1 MNVKKKF
8 LCLLALSVCTMPTL
22 WAKAKDSS
30 TSINAAVQQE
40 KKGTVTGKVVDKSG
54 ESLIGVTV
62 KVKGTSVGTITDVNG
77 GFLLNNV
84 SSSDILVFSYIGMS
98 NTEIKVENRSS
109 LNVQL
114 LDNSVNMSEVV
125 VVGFG
130 TQKKV
135 NLTGAV
141 GIATAKDLEARP
153 VVNVTQALQGL
164 VPGLFITT
172 NTGEMDK
179 SMSINIRGKG
189 TIGDGSSGSPLILID
204 GMEGDINTVNPQDI
218 ENVSVLK
225 DAAASSIYGSRAP
238 FGVILITTKK
248 GTAGKV
254 SVNYNNSFRISS
266 PINMPK
272 QMDSYT
278 FANYIN
284 AGYANAGWGTFFKK
298 DIMQKMLD
306 FQAAGGTNTGGLLTD
321 GNLWGKPAGDPFSTG
336 YANTDWYKEIY
347 KDNNF
352 SQEHNL
358 SLSGGSEKLNYYASL
373 GYLDQSGALRHG
385 SDGLKRYNTTA
396 KINAELAPWIHFNYG
411 LRFVRSDNYRPT
423 SFNGNFY
430 EKIGRQT
437 WSNLPVYDENG
448 YYHNSNADTPAMQLA
463 LGGKRNVQSD
473 NVSHQ
478 AAFIFE
484 PVKNWLTHF
493 EFNYNT
499 STSNVNETALPYYN
513 HNVAGNVLTG
523 TGSSSLYQQN
533 TNDNRLN
540 MNIFSEYTQTFNKVH
555 NIKVMGGFQAD
566 EMKQVVFNAKKY
578 GLLLYDLPEFDL
590 ANSLGGDGKQRI
602 PEVNGYSNEWATAGF
617 FGRVNYDY
625 DGRYLAELNMRYDGT
640 SRFRKGSRWNL
651 YPSFSLG
658 WNVARE
664 AFWESLQQT
673 VNTLKLRGSYGEL
686 GNQNTTAW
694 YPTYRTMTLGSGN
707 GAWLQN
713 GVAPNTARVG
723 DLVSS
728 NLTWET
734 VRSWNVA
741 LDYGLFNN
749 RLKGSFD
756 VFTRYT
762 DNMVGPAPELPN
774 ILGISPPKTNN
785 CNLKTSGWE
794 LEIGWNDRL
803 KNGLGYG
810 VKFLLSDAKTT
821 IESYPSNTT
830 NSIWS
835 YMAGHE
841 IGEIW
846 GYETIGIAKTK
857 AEMDAHLATVGGQSF
872 GSEWNAGDIMYKDL
886 DGKPGITEGAGTMED
901 HGDLKVIGNNTP
913 RFQFGFDLSADYKG
927 FDVRAFFQGIMK
939 RDYMY
944 SQYSNMFWGAVESEW
959 WSAGLKEHADY
970 FRSEPTG
977 LNGEIP
983 ANLNAYYPRALFGWG
998 SNGPGKNH
1006 KSQTRYMQDASY
1018 IRLKNL
1024 QIGYTLPATWTKHN
1038 GVSKARI
1045 FVSGDN
1051 LWTGTKLSKL
1061 FDPETLDGGN
1071 TSSDAN
1077 SSIKSN
1083 GNAYPLSQT
1092 WSFGINVTF

>member
-22 WAKAKDSS
+22 WANGMSS
-30 TSINAAVQQE
+30 TSSNAAVQQE

-62 KVKGTSVGTITDVNG
+62 KVKGTSVGAITDVNG

-84 SSSDILVFSYIGMS
+84 SSSDILVFSYVGMS
-98 NTEIKVENRSS
+98 NTEIKVENRTS

-114 LDNSVNMSEVV
+114 QDNSVNMSEVV

-306 FQAAGGTNTGGLLTD
+306 FQAAGGTSTGGLLTD

-411 LRFVRSDNYRPT
+411 LRFVRTDNYRPT

-448 YYHNSNADTPAMQLA
+448 YYNNSNADTPAMQLA

-478 AAFIFE
+478 VAFIFE

-493 EFNYNT
+493 ELNYNT
-499 STSNVNETALPYYN
+499 YTSNVNETALPYYN
-513 HNVAGNVLTG
+513 HDVAGNVLTG

-533 TNDNRLN
+533 TNENHLN
-540 MNIFSEYTQTFNKVH
+540 LNIFSEYTQTFNKVH
-555 NIKVMGGFQAD
+555 NIKIMGGFQAD

-590 ANSLGGDGKQRI
+590 ANSLGGNGAARI

-673 VNTLKLRGSYGEL
+673 VNTLKFRGSYGEL

-756 VFTRYT
+756 VFARYT

-774 ILGISPPKTNN
+774 VLGISPPKTNN
-785 CNLKTSGWE
+785 CDLKTSGWE
-794 LEIGWNDRL
+794 LEIGWIDRL

-810 VKFLLSDAKTT
+810 VKFLLSDSKTT

-846 GYETIGIAKTK
+846 GYETVGIAKTQ

-872 GSEWNAGDIMYKDL
+872 GSEWSAGDIMYKDL

-927 FDVRAFFQGIMK
+927 FDVRAFFQGVMK

-959 WSAGLKEHADY
+959 WSAGLKEHEDY
-970 FRSEPTG
+970 FRAEPTG

-1024 QIGYTLPATWTKHN
+1024 QIGYTLPAVWTKRN
-1038 GVSKARI
+1038 GISKARI

-1051 LWTGTKLSKL
+1051 LWTGTNLSKL